1 MPTSRRVYQ
10 FNLVT
15 SAELRSNLNINT
27 KQLID
32 ELRDKPIFMIR
43 SHEGDKI
50 EFSPTPVG
58 QVITTAVNEETGVVT
73 ALIALDGYINPKLFR
88 IEPLFEVIPDDDTA
102 RLTKLVLTPEAQP
115 CFMYFVLDSEEI
127 SRVESMFD
135 ADTAED
141 A

>member
-1 MPTSRRVYQ
+1 MPATKRVYQ
-10 FNLVT
+10 FHLEV
-15 SAELRSNLNINT
+15 SQDARSNMHVNL
-27 KQLID
+27 KQLLY

-43 SHEGDKI
+43 SHESDKI

-58 QVITTAVNEETGVVT
+58 QVITTTMNEETGAVT
-73 ALIALDGYINPKLFR
+73 ALIALDSYINPKLFR